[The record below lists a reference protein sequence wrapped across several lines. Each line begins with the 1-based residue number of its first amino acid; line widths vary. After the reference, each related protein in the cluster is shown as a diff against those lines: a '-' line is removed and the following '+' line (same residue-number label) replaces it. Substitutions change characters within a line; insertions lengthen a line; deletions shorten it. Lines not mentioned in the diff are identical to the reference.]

1 MKVYIEAIESAEEG
15 EFHKELVTNTEE
27 ATLTIINARL
37 NNQKTYAKR
46 VHYCMHEHNEPC
58 ITEEIIN
65 DNITTGRRPTIQDEG
80 N

>member
-1 MKVYIEAIESAEEG
+1 MKVYIEAQEQAEEG

-27 ATLTIINARL
+27 TTLTIINARL
-37 NNQKTYAKR
+37 NNAKTYAKR

-58 ITEEIIN
+58 ITETIIN
-65 DNITTGRRPTIQDEG
+65 DNITTHKKPPARIT